1 MVAITTR
8 ESYGVELPWRVV
20 DANFINLATAID
32 KIGADVLAEAEVAKD
47 AAVLASS
54 ASASSASASGASA
67 SASGASASASA
78 ARALAASTS
87 AAQAAQ
93 SAGALLFKNA
103 VHIFDGES
111 TNSPAAGGVGWVEV
125 VLSMSSFVRR
135 SSYIY
140 AAEPGRNMAN
150 TLAAYDANVKP
161 AILAAVA
168 AGYPAYVYLQT
179 GLNDYG
185 LGPASN
191 VITPWD
197 TYAAKVLADGGTL
210 VPMLTTR
217 RLDWRGFDSVRKEIN
232 NHILS
237 KGYRYTVDTDNIFTD
252 PNFAVPDPQ
261 TSDGTHPNA
270 ATYFAIAVYVNW
282 VMQAGGAGVQK
293 NSTVPQ
299 RALVGSRLPY
309 TNYSGQLTTDDT
321 FFLDLAT
328 NAKKDISMGMSTPF
342 PQTSFV
348 GNFWYISVPGD
359 RSSAFRVGAIGKE
372 VPYPEGTGS
381 NGELMRYSVSIID
394 DVVGQPAASFSLYQ
408 AARIFSPDGLIL
420 NRGGLTAVSERVTS
434 LVAYPAANNSPGLV
448 GQMSFNAAT
457 KKLAVYVGDNTNHA
471 WLVMT
476 GTNIV

>member
-197 TYAAKVLADGGTL
+197 TYAAKVLADGGIL

-217 RLDWRGFDSVRKEIN
+217 RLDWRGYDSVRKEIN

-270 ATYFAIAVYVNW
+270 ATYFAIATYVNW
-282 VMQAGGAGVQK
+282 AMQAGGVGVQK
-293 NSTVPQ
+293 NSTVPI
-299 RALVGSRLPY
+299 RPLAASRQPF
-309 TNYSGQLTTDDT
+309 TNYSGQLETNEY
-321 FFLDLAT
+321 LYYELAT
-328 NAKKDISMGMSTPF
+328 NAKKDMISGVMSPF

-348 GNFWYISVPGD
+348 GNFWYIPIPGD
-359 RSSAFRVGAIGKE
+359 RSSAFRIGAIGKE
-372 VPYPEGTGS
+372 VPYPEGVGS
-381 NGELMRYSVSIID
+381 NGEWMRYSVSIID
-394 DVVGQPAASFSLYQ
+394 DVAGQPAASFSMYQ
-408 AARIFSPDGLIL
+408 ASRIFSPDGLIL
-420 NRGGLTAVSERVTS
+420 NRGGLTGASERFTT
-434 LVAYPAANNSPGLV
+434 LVAYPAANNSPGLI
-448 GQMSFNAAT
+448 GQMAYNAAKT
-457 KKLAVYVGDNTNHA
+457 KLAVYVGDNTNHA

-476 GTNIV
+476 GTNVV